1 MSCCAIRKDVIMRL
15 IAHIL
20 TVILLF
26 PSVLFATIYD
36 AENCSVATIQAIHDD
51 AGTIDGDTIRVP
63 ACSETEWSSAL
74 TVTKGIIL
82 QGAGKTST
90 YIKAVAG
97 VTRGVIKY
105 IPASPSTS
113 HRFRVTGFNINQGGI
128 TNGIY
133 LLNATTTYE
142 YIRIDNNTFTR
153 TSDRGIYSAGTFAGV
168 IDNNTFTNNGS
179 GAGAASFYG
188 LDGTSWGLSRDFGKE
203 YNIYFEDNTI
213 IDHADAGIHGSGQ
226 GGRYVSRYNTY
237 TSDANMSSVNEFHG
251 NQPGGSCLGETNCG
265 NSSTMVVEYY
275 GNSWDIG
282 DDDVGNAIDQ
292 RGGQALIFFNKLL
305 SGGTSA
311 MYAREEYADAL
322 WPLGAE
328 YTQKVTNSYQW
339 GNRQNSSLFVTSIN
353 EGENCCKAAAEA
365 WQSTHD
371 YGSDITCKKFTGDP
385 NGYCWKS
392 CSAGLCGATTG
403 VSGSTEPTWST
414 TTIRNYLTDGGMQ
427 WLNMGVT
434 NGIALNTDLWV
445 QSATGVFNG
454 TGDASAG
461 GGVGCGTLAARP
473 TTCTTGVGY
482 WATNQ
487 DCSNISDYVGANP
500 TTPISGTLYK
510 CTATNIWEPYYTPY
524 TYPHPLRRLGNQLS
538 GGVVAGGTF

>member
-1 MSCCAIRKDVIMRL
+1 MRL

-20 TVILLF
+20 AVILLF
-26 PSVLFATIYD
+26 PSVLFAAIYD
-36 AENCSVATIQAIHDD
+36 AANCSVTTIQTIHDD
-51 AGTIDGDTIRVP
+51 AGTVDGDTIRVP

-97 VTRGVIKY
+97 VTSGVIKY

-133 LLNATTTYE
+133 LSNATTTYE
-142 YIRIDNNTFTR
+142 YIRIDNNNFTR

-168 IDNNTFTNNGS
+168 IDSNTFTNNGS

-188 LDGTSWGLSRDFGKE
+188 LDGTSWGLSRNFGKE

-213 IDHADAGIHGSGQ
+213 TDHVDAGIHGSGQ

-251 NQPGGSCLGETNCG
+251 NQPAGCYEADTCG
-265 NSSTMVVEYY
+265 NASTMIVEMY

-282 DDDVGNAIDQ
+282 SDDVGNMLDM
-292 RGGQALIFFNKLL
+292 RGGKSVVMFNKLI
-305 SGGTSA
+305 SGGGSA
-311 MYAREEYADAL
+311 FFAREEYADAL
-322 WPLGAE
+322 WPTGSFN
-328 YTQKVTNSYQW
+328 QHVTDTYVFSNY
-339 GNRQNSSLFVTSIN
+339 QNSSPIYGSISS
-353 EGENCCKAAAEA
+353 ENCCSGSAEA
-365 WQSTHD
+365 WQSSTN
-371 YGSDITCKKFTGDP
+371 YGVDIVCKKWTNDS

-392 CSAGLCGATTG
+392 IPGGTTG
-403 VSGSTEPTWST
+403 ISGSTEPTWSET
-414 TTIRNYLTDGGMQ
+414 NPKYYLTDGGIR
-427 WLNMGVT
+427 WVNMGVGSPIV
-434 NGIALNTDLWV
+434 NNVDV
-445 QSATGVFNG
+445 FFQKTGTFNG
-454 TGDASAG
+454 TGGSSDG
-461 GGVGCGTLAARP
+461 GGVGCGTLDNRP
-473 TTCTTGVGY
+473 ATCTTGVGY

-487 DCSNISDYVGANP
+487 KCDDLTGMVGANP
-500 TTPISGTLYK
+500 STPISGTLYK
-510 CTATNIWEPYYTPY
+510 CTSTNTWEEYYTPY
-524 TYPHPLRRLGNQLS
+524 TYPHPLRVQKFTGNVMI
-538 GGVVAGGTF
+538 GGAGLFN